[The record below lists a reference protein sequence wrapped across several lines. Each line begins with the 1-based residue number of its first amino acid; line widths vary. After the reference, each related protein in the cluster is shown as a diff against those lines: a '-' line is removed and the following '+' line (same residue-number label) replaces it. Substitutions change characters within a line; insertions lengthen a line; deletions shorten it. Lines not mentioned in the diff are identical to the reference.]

1 MRDDADND
9 AAADE
14 ADVGYAEKLM
24 QSARQQKKRRVENSK
39 YQPTAH
45 VVSTSNIV
53 ERLFSHA
60 KLILSSLCR
69 SMHPETLN
77 MLLFLKANRHLWPD
91 AMIIQLILDDEGDD
105 DDEIEDSEEEDD
117 M

>member
-24 QSARQQKKRRVENSK
+24 QSARQQKRRRVENSK
-39 YQPTAH
+39 YKSTAH

-60 KLILSSLCR
+60 KLILSSLRR
-69 SMHPETLN
+69 SMHPKTLN

-91 AMIIQLILDDEGDD
+91 AMIIQLILDDEGD
-105 DDEIEDSEEEDD
+105 EIEDSEEEDD